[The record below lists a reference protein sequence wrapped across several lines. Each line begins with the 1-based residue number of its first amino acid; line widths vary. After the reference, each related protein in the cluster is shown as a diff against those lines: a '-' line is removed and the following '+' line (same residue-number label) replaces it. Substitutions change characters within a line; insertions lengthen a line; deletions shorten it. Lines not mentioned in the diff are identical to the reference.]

1 MKTDS
6 PRECEGL
13 SILTPVGL
21 QGRVSISACLGLG
34 KPRDKPSCAKLA
46 AGSLP
51 PSGFAGSTPRGT
63 SVPLQE
69 VSELRVVGSPYLS
82 GWLGGMCVH
91 ASGRL
96 PGP

>member
-51 PSGFAGSTPRGT
+51 PSGFAG
-63 SVPLQE
+63 
-69 VSELRVVGSPYLS
+69 
-82 GWLGGMCVH
+82 
-91 ASGRL
+91 
-96 PGP
+96 